1 MAEIQE
7 VVLALTTE
15 ADAKRAERLA
25 QALLD
30 RHLVACVNLVPI
42 RSLYRWNGEQQLD
55 AEVQLLLKTTASR
68 LQALQVAV
76 MELHSYETPEWV
88 TWPVQASAAYGQ
100 WVRAELS

>member
-15 ADAKRAERLA
+15 ADAQRAERLA

-68 LQALQVAV
+68 LQALQGAV
-76 MELHSYETPEWV
+76 LELHTFL
-88 TWPVQASAAYGQ
+88 AF
-100 WVRAELS
+100 

>member
-1 MAEIQE
+1 M
-7 VVLALTTE
+7 VLALTTE
-15 ADAKRAERLA
+15 ADAQRAERLA

-68 LQALQVAV
+68 LEALQGAV
-76 MELHSYETPEWV
+76 LELHSYETPEWV
-88 TWPVQASAAYGQ
+88 TWPVQASSAYGQ

>member
-15 ADAKRAERLA
+15 ADAQRAERLA

-68 LQALQVAV
+68 LQALQGAV
-76 MELHSYETPEWV
+76 LELHSYETPEWV
-88 TWPVQASAAYGQ
+88 TWPVQASVAYGQ